1 MRVKIAQRHC
11 DVPNDVLQRTE
22 DLVQKLNKY
31 EPHVGTA
38 EVVYSEE
45 KHTKH
50 IEVILHIDGSPPIVA
65 RADERAFRSAL
76 DKVVDRLT
84 RMLKKHRG
92 RRTDHQGPKLSEV
105 SADLSESS
113 VE

>member
-1 MRVKIAQRHC
+1 MRVQIAQRHC
-11 DVPNDVLQRTE
+11 DVTDDVLQRSE

-50 IEVILHIDGSPPIVA
+50 IEVILHIDGAAPIVA
-65 RADERAFRSAL
+65 RAEEREFRSAL
-76 DKVVDRLT
+76 DRVLDKLT
-84 RMLKKHRG
+84 RMLKKQRG
-92 RRTDHQGPKLSEV
+92 RRTDHRAPKLSEV
-105 SADLSESS
+105 STDLSEAST
-113 VE
+113 E